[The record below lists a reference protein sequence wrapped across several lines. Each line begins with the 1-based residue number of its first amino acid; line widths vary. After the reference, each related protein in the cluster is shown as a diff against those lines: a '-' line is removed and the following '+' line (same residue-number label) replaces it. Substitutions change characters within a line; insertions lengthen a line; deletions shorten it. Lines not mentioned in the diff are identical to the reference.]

1 MSEPV
6 WDDAKHRR
14 NLARRGL
21 GFDEAASALDD
32 PHGVTWADVGHSL
45 LEERYITVGL
55 AVLGG
60 LVVVVTSTDEYGTT
74 RIISA
79 RRATKRERHAY
90 ETGEPPD

>member
-1 MSEPV
+1 M
-6 WDDAKHRR
+6 
-14 NLARRGL
+14 
-21 GFDEAASALDD
+21 
-32 PHGVTWADVGHSL
+32 GHSR

-55 AVLGG
+55 TVLGG
-60 LVVVVTSTDEYGTT
+60 LVVVVASTDEYGTT